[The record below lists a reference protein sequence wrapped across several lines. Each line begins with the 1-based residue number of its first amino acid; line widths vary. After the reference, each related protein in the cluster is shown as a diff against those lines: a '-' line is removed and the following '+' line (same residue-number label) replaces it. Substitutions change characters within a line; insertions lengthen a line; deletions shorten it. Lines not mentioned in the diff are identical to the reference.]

1 MTLSSPS
8 LSSSCIFADVG
19 DTAGD
24 DYEEWR
30 MIIGT
35 RKSMR
40 DEEDE
45 DVDKEDRE
53 VCSILSTILTGAMPM
68 T

>member
-1 MTLSSPS
+1 M
-8 LSSSCIFADVG
+8 
-19 DTAGD
+19 
-24 DYEEWR
+24 
-30 MIIGT
+30 MIGT

-53 VCSILSTILTGAMPM
+53 VCSILSTN
-68 T
+68 